1 MEKQDAR
8 KLDHKGL
15 TELRRRAVA
24 AVQSGESPEVVARV
38 FGISRGTIY
47 GWLSLY
53 RHGGWGALDGSKR
66 GGRPRKL
73 DGGALRWIYDTVTM
87 KNPLQ
92 LKFAFALWTR
102 AMIATLIERKFD
114 VRLSSTSVGRLLNQL
129 GLSAQRPMWR
139 AYQQDPEAVDR
150 WLNEE
155 FPKIKALAK
164 RMKAEIFF
172 GDEAGVRSDFHSG
185 TTWGKRGKTPVVST
199 TGARFGLNLISA
211 ISPVGNMRF
220 MVTKGRVGAKVFIEF
235 LKRLIYNSDRM
246 IFLIVD
252 GHPAHRAKIV
262 GKYLDSVKDR
272 LRLFFL
278 PSYSPELNP
287 DEWVWNHLKNHGIG
301 RKVVESK
308 SQLKKEVLSH
318 MRRIQRAAALI
329 RSFFYADTTRYAAQ
343 MS

>member
-8 KLDHKGL
+8 RLDHKGL

-24 AVQSGESPEVVARV
+24 SVQSGESPEVVARV

-53 RHGGWGALDGSKR
+53 RHGGWGALDANKR

-73 DGGALRWIYDTVTM
+73 DGHALRWIYNTVTT

-211 ISPVGNMRF
+211 ISPIGNMRF

-252 GHPAHRAKIV
+252 GHPAHRAKMV
-262 GKYLDSVKDR
+262 SKYLESVKDR
-272 LRLFFL
+272 LRLFLL

-287 DEWVWNHLKNHGIG
+287 DEWVWNHLKNHGVG
-301 RKVVESK
+301 RKVIESK

-318 MRRIQRAAALI
+318 MRKIQRAASLI

-343 MS
+343 VS